1 MGKVF
6 TEHTEN
12 KKDAILRI
20 RDDGIRKDGV
30 CVPTA
35 SADNPCNTEF
45 LIDRLSMNDID
56 HGTLVGGMNLTVTGR
71 ATAWTGFCFR
81 LKRSHEIKEQRFR

>member
-6 TEHTEN
+6 TEYTEN

-35 SADNPCNTEF
+35 STDDPCNTEF

-56 HGTLVGGMNLTVTGR
+56 HGTLVGGMSLAVAGR
-71 ATAWTGFCFR
+71 MTAWTFLSFR
-81 LKRSHEIKEQRFR
+81 LKRSHEIKK

>member
-6 TEHTEN
+6 TEDTEN

-56 HGTLVGGMNLTVTGR
+56 HGTLVGGIGFAVASR
-71 ATAWTGFCFR
+71 ATGWTGFCFG
-81 LKRSHEIKEQRFR
+81 LERSHEIKKQRF